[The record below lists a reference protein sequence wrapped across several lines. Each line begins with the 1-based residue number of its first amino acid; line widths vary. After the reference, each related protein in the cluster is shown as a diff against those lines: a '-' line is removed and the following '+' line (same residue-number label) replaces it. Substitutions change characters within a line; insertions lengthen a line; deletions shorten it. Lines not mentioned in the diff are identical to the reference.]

1 MAKDFIARL
10 LADTSGFDPQVGK
23 SMRFVTEFYRS
34 IDDLNSGM
42 AGLSEQQKS
51 LLLNIGK
58 MPASTKSAE
67 VAISQL
73 DYVCKTL
80 EKSYGKMSDNLKKTD
95 WAQSIGR
102 SVTELQGRI
111 AALKSEMASTPKK
124 AYISPVTTFDASG
137 VAAASNAVAAAGGSK
152 GVFKGILGGNL
163 AARAVMDSLR
173 FLKDTVKDAVEAN
186 MEFEYSQ
193 ATLAAVLGQSKEQ
206 IMDLTIQAQ
215 KLGSTSLYSAKEISE
230 LQVVLARLGF
240 NKQEIED
247 STDAIAKLA
256 LATGVSLEHAAS
268 LTGATLR
275 AFGYDTKEA
284 ARVASVLGVST
295 TKSALDMEKLKTAM
309 SYASSVARQAGFEIE
324 DVVAMLGKMVDNG
337 QQATTAGVNMRNIML
352 DLSNKSSK
360 LSRAIKEV
368 TGKDQVRNFDEFVDA
383 LRQMRDAGM
392 NLDDVANV
400 VQKRVTPGFLNM
412 VANTEGIAQLRDEL
426 KGCTGE
432 LDNMASKME
441 DTLSGA
447 TKKMHN
453 AWNGLMLSFQNSTGI
468 LKDTAEALGN
478 LLNKLTELNKRNQ
491 GGVAAISTYE
501 QGFNQDQAR
510 GDIDSAIKG
519 GRSKASIIKDAENRI
534 KTLNDE
540 QKKLAEAWAAY
551 ELAKNG
557 KDWRAKAS
565 ARANLEAALGT
576 SLQGRNE
583 AQSYYQAMARS
594 NDELALQQFTIGYLS
609 GNVMPGSA
617 SINGNEGVDT
627 ATKLRLEQ
635 ARKREADAISAY
647 AESTK
652 IAAME
657 REQGKIDEKQ
667 YNNEM
672 YNATERLYKV
682 YADLAGE
689 FDNPKYKEAL
699 DKWWQEMEKFA
710 KAIGELKDKSIQ
722 GAMNTLNHRD
732 TRLLR
737 GLQSTAKTAG
747 VSYESVGLDTLG
759 VSVMKG
765 DTISDDVFQ
774 GVADRLNAVLGKQKY
789 YIAIDFE
796 TGSIQKIQKEIFSL
810 GDAVGALQN
819 LSSGFQSIK
828 TSTQDLAET
837 LQGDADGFDKM
848 FAVIDYGLGILQTF
862 VSIQKAIDVLSKM
875 AIVTKQAE
883 TAATIEDTGAALAN
897 AAAKGTEASA
907 SAAAASADAGKSVAG
922 IPGAGPFLAV
932 AAIAAVAAAIAAAF
946 SKTEYHAGGGMVG
959 MNGMRP
965 LGTDVV
971 PAMLTP
977 GEIVLN
983 RAQQSN
989 IANQLQGVG
998 RQMVMV
1004 QGESYISGDQLR
1016 IVYNNSAKHR
1026 GVAGRLQ

>member
-1 MAKDFIARL
+1 MNEHVARII
-10 LADTSGFDPQVGK
+10 ADTKQFDATVTA
-23 SMRFVTEFYRS
+23 SMRVLQRFNQMITDATAENRTLSGAEQNLIMNMGKFEVSAKTTEGAVKQLSSMLRELENAYRH
-34 IDDLNSGM
+34 
-42 AGLSEQQKS
+42 
-51 LLLNIGK
+51 
-58 MPASTKSAE
+58 
-67 VAISQL
+67 
-73 DYVCKTL
+73 
-80 EKSYGKMSDNLKKTD
+80 MS
-95 WAQSIGR
+95 
-102 SVTELQGRI
+102 
-111 AALKSEMASTPKK
+111 SEMKNDDFGKGVAKSIEQLQSRLQVAQADLK
-124 AYISPVTTFDASG
+124 AMGGDAS
-137 VAAASNAVAAAGGSK
+137 VAGGK
-152 GVFKGILGGNL
+152 GKGIFSGILGGNL

-230 LQVVLARLGF
+230 LQVILARLGF
-240 NKQEIED
+240 NKTEIED

-368 TGKDQVRNFDEFVDA
+368 TGKEQVRNFDEFVEA

-432 LDNMASKME
+432 LDEMADKME
-441 DTLSGA
+441 NTLTGA
-447 TKKMHN
+447 TKKLSNSWN
-453 AWNGLMLSFQNSTGI
+453 ALMLEFANNNGGI
-468 LKDTAEALGN
+468 TRAITLLDKLIDRMAEARRMRFGGDRLIGFYERDLSEGEKAGTAKN
-478 LLNKLTELNKRNQ
+478 VEALRGQGQNAVSQMEDTVLNERNKIAAKRDRIKEFYDQYVAMYNDFNDALAPFRFEKKKAINELVRQFEEEFPEYIGKMGMNFAQEIASQNFQIKRKDYMLSLLNPELYGNK
-491 GGVAAISTYE
+491 
-501 QGFNQDQAR
+501 
-510 GDIDSAIKG
+510 
-519 GRSKASIIKDAENRI
+519 
-534 KTLNDE
+534 
-540 QKKLAEAWAAY
+540 
-551 ELAKNG
+551 
-557 KDWRAKAS
+557 
-565 ARANLEAALGT
+565 
-576 SLQGRNE
+576 
-583 AQSYYQAMARS
+583 
-594 NDELALQQFTIGYLS
+594 
-609 GNVMPGSA
+609 NVVSA
-617 SINGNEGVDT
+617 SINENEGVDT

-699 DKWWQEMEKFA
+699 EKWWQEMEKFA

-759 VSVMKG
+759 ASVMKG

-774 GVADRLNAVLGKQKY
+774 GVADRLNEVLGKQKY

-819 LSSGFQSIK
+819 LSSGFQSLK

-875 AIVTKQAE
+875 AIATKGAE
-883 TAATIEDTGAALAN
+883 TAATIADTEASIAN
-897 AAAKGTEASA
+897 AAAKGAEASA
-907 SAAAASADAGKSVAG
+907 AGAAAAAEGGKAVAG
-922 IPGAGPFLAV
+922 IPIAGPILAV
-932 AAIAAVAAAIAAAF
+932 AAIAAIAGALAAAF

-983 RAQQSN
+983 HAQQSN

-998 RQMVMV
+998 RQMVLV